1 MAVVTTVYDSTCKVC
16 DVVRYQLYKAF
27 IYVQRSRQLSAN
39 ERIFQDIKG
48 FDREAGYHL
57 ANMNDATNKKYA
69 GFSNAFQRKYD
80 NKKDNKIEENVIVFG
95 LMPNFFNNF
104 NKGINSF

>member
-39 ERIFQDIKG
+39 EKIFQDIKG

-57 ANMNDATNKKYA
+57 ANMNDATNKKY
-69 GFSNAFQRKYD
+69 D
-80 NKKDNKIEENVIVFG
+80 NKLK
-95 LMPNFFNNF
+95 NFRSNLSAW
-104 NKGINSF
+104 GWEDPIDD

>member
-57 ANMNDATNKKYA
+57 ANMNDATNKKY
-69 GFSNAFQRKYD
+69 D
-80 NKKDNKIEENVIVFG
+80 NKLK
-95 LMPNFFNNF
+95 NFRSNLSAW
-104 NKGINSF
+104 GWEDPIDD

>member
-16 DVVRYQLYKAF
+16 DIVRYQLYKAF

-57 ANMNDATNKKYA
+57 ANMNDATNKKY
-69 GFSNAFQRKYD
+69 D
-80 NKKDNKIEENVIVFG
+80 NKLK
-95 LMPNFFNNF
+95 NFRSNLSAW
-104 NKGINSF
+104 GWEDPIDD